1 MNTDVQLYVMDEPF
15 AGVHQSIKGIILKTI
30 RMMNRD
36 KGVTFLVVSH
46 EMPTIST
53 LCDRVTVLA
62 KGERIAEGSM
72 EEVANDPKVIDAYL
86 GG

>member
-1 MNTDVQLYVMDEPF
+1 MMNQD
-15 AGVHQSIKGIILKTI
+15 KGI
-30 RMMNRD
+30 
-36 KGVTFLVVSH
+36 TFLVVSH

-53 LCDRVTVLA
+53 LCDCVTVLA

-72 EEVANDPKVIDAYL
+72 EEVANDPQVIDAYL

>member
-1 MNTDVQLYVMDEPF
+1 M
-15 AGVHQSIKGIILKTI
+15 
-30 RMMNRD
+30 
-36 KGVTFLVVSH
+36 TFLVVSH
-46 EMPTIST
+46 EMPTVST

-72 EEVANDPKVIDAYL
+72 QEVANDPQVIDAYL